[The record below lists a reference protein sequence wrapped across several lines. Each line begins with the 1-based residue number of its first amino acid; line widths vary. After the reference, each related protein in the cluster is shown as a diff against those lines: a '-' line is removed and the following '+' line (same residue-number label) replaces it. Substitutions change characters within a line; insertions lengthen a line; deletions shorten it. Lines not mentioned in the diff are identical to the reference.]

1 MFARVAILFIASGT
15 LLSVLGSAE
24 ESASISANT
33 NATGTSL
40 ESFRII
46 SERNIFNQNRSSRSA
61 RREETAE
68 RRAPV
73 VQSISLVGTMSY
85 AKGDFAFFEGTRPE
99 YKKPVKIGD
108 WIAGYEVKEIKPDG
122 VKIANETNHFEIR
135 VGQQLRR
142 EDESEWKISTAPLP
156 AQNASESSAPVDAGA
171 ASAGAPVSEEEAL
184 KRLMEKRAK
193 EMNQ

>member
-1 MFARVAILFIASGT
+1 M
-15 LLSVLGSAE
+15 
-24 ESASISANT
+24 
-33 NATGTSL
+33 
-40 ESFRII
+40 
-46 SERNIFNQNRSSRSA
+46 
-61 RREETAE
+61 
-68 RRAPV
+68 
-73 VQSISLVGTMSY
+73 
-85 AKGDFAFFEGTRPE
+85 
-99 YKKPVKIGD
+99 
-108 WIAGYEVKEIKPDG
+108 KEIKPDG